1 MMLYLTCV
9 PVDGIDFAGLSYY
22 LEPGQT
28 LDNGDY
34 ADYLADHG
42 YTGPVDQASIDMV
55 NAAAAALAPGQLLLL
70 SEFTNPELEGQY
82 D

>member
-1 MMLYLTCV
+1 MLYLTCV

-22 LEPGQT
+22 LAPGQT
-28 LDNGDY
+28 LDRADY

-42 YTGPVDQASIDMV
+42 YTGPVDQASVDMV
-55 NAAAAALAPGQLLLL
+55 SAAVAALAPGQLLLL
-70 SEFTNPELEGQY
+70 SEFINSENQY

>member
-1 MMLYLTCV
+1 MLYLTCV

-22 LEPGQT
+22 LAPGQT
-28 LDNGDY
+28 LDRADY

-55 NAAAAALAPGQLLLL
+55 NAAAAALAPDQLLLL
-70 SEFTNPELEGQY
+70 SEFTNSETQY

>member
-1 MMLYLTCV
+1 MLYLTSV
-9 PVDGIDFAGLSYY
+9 TVDGIDFAGLSYY
-22 LEPGQT
+22 LAPGQT

-42 YTGPVDQASIDMV
+42 YTGAVDQLSVDMV
-55 NAAAAALAPGQLLLL
+55 NAAAAALAPGQFLLL
-70 SEFTNPELEGQY
+70 SEFTNLGDQY

>member
-1 MMLYLTCV
+1 MLYLTSV
-9 PVDGIDFAGLSYY
+9 TVDGIDFAGLSYY

-42 YTGPVDQASIDMV
+42 YTGPVDQLSVDMV
-55 NAAAAALAPGQLLLL
+55 NAAAAALAPGQFLLL

>member
-42 YTGPVDQASIDMV
+42 YIGLIDQASVGMV

-70 SEFTNPELEGQY
+70 SEFTNSENQY

>member
-1 MMLYLTCV
+1 MLYLTSV
-9 PVDGIDFAGLSYY
+9 TVDGIDFAGLSYY

-42 YTGPVDQASIDMV
+42 YTGPVDQLSVDMV
-55 NAAAAALAPGQLLLL
+55 NAAAAALAPGQFLLL
-70 SEFTNPELEGQY
+70 SEFTNLGDQY

>member
-1 MMLYLTCV
+1 MLYLTCV

-28 LDNGDY
+28 LDGGAY
-34 ADYLADHG
+34 AEYLADHG
-42 YTGPVDQASIDMV
+42 YTGPIDPASIDIV
-55 NAAAAALAPGQLLLL
+55 NAAVAALAPGQLLLL
-70 SEFTNPELEGQY
+70 SEFTNSEDQY

>member
-1 MMLYLTCV
+1 MLYLTCV

-22 LEPGQT
+22 LEPGQK
-28 LDNGDY
+28 LDNGNY
-34 ADYLADHG
+34 AEYLADHG
-42 YTGPVDQASIDMV
+42 YIGPVDQLSVGMV

-70 SEFTNPELEGQY
+70 SEFTNPELESQY

>member
-1 MMLYLTCV
+1 MLYLTCV

-28 LDNGDY
+28 LDIGDY

-42 YTGPVDQASIDMV
+42 YTGPVDQLSVDMV
-55 NAAAAALAPGQLLLL
+55 NAAAAALAPSQFLLV

>member
-1 MMLYLTCV
+1 MLYLTCV

-22 LEPGQT
+22 LAPGQT

-34 ADYLADHG
+34 ADYLADYG
-42 YTGPVDQASIDMV
+42 CTGPVDQASIDMV

-70 SEFTNPELEGQY
+70 SEFTNSENQY

>member
-1 MMLYLTCV
+1 MLYLTCV
-9 PVDGIDFAGLSYY
+9 PVDEDTFDGDCYFIHAGLKID
-22 LEPGQT
+22 LI
-28 LDNGDY
+28 DY
-34 ADYLADHG
+34 GYYLADHG
-42 YTGPVDQASIDMV
+42 YTGPVDQASVDMV

>member
-1 MMLYLTCV
+1 MLYLTCV

-28 LDNGDY
+28 LNNGDY
-34 ADYLADHG
+34 AAYLADHG
-42 YTGPVDQASIDMV
+42 YIGPVDPASVGMV
-55 NAAAAALAPGQLLLL
+55 NAAAAALAPGQFLLV
-70 SEFTNPELEGQY
+70 SEFTNPEMESQY

>member
-1 MMLYLTCV
+1 MLYLTCV
-9 PVDGIDFAGLSYY
+9 PVDGIDFAGLSFY
-22 LEPGQT
+22 LERGQT

-42 YTGPVDQASIDMV
+42 YTGLVDQASIDMV

-70 SEFTNPELEGQY
+70 SEFTNSENQY

>member
-1 MMLYLTCV
+1 MLYLTCV

-28 LDNGDY
+28 LDRADY

-42 YTGPVDQASIDMV
+42 YIGPIDKQSIDMV
-55 NAAAAALAPGQLLLL
+55 NAAAAAALAPGQFLLL
-70 SEFTNPELEGQY
+70 SEFTNSENQY

>member
-1 MMLYLTCV
+1 MLYVTCL

-34 ADYLADHG
+34 VAYLADHG
-42 YTGPVDQASIDMV
+42 YIGPVDQASIDMV
-55 NAAAAALAPGQLLLL
+55 NTTTAALAPGQLLLL
-70 SEFTNPELEGQY
+70 SEFTNPELESQY

>member
-1 MMLYLTCV
+1 MLYLTCV

-28 LDNGDY
+28 LNNGDY
-34 ADYLADHG
+34 AAYLADHG
-42 YTGPVDQASIDMV
+42 YIGPVDPASVDMV
-55 NAAAAALAPGQLLLL
+55 NAAAAALSPGKLLLL
-70 SEFTNPELEGQY
+70 SEFTNLGDQY

>member
-1 MMLYLTCV
+1 MLYLTCV

-42 YTGPVDQASIDMV
+42 YIGLIDQASVGMV

-70 SEFTNPELEGQY
+70 SEFTNSENQY

>member
-1 MMLYLTCV
+1 MLYLTCV

-22 LEPGQT
+22 LAPGQT
-28 LDNGDY
+28 LDRADY

-42 YTGPVDQASIDMV
+42 YTGPVDQVSVDMV

-70 SEFTNPELEGQY
+70 SEFSNPELEGQY

>member
-1 MMLYLTCV
+1 MLYLTCV

-42 YTGPVDQASIDMV
+42 YTGPIDKQSIDMV

>member
-1 MMLYLTCV
+1 MLYLTCV

-22 LEPGQT
+22 LEPGQK

-34 ADYLADHG
+34 AEYLADHG
-42 YTGPVDQASIDMV
+42 YIGPVDQLSVDMV

-70 SEFTNPELEGQY
+70 SEFTNPEMESQY

>member
-42 YTGPVDQASIDMV
+42 YTGPIDKQSIDMV

-70 SEFTNPELEGQY
+70 SEFTNSENQY
-82 D
+82 G

>member
-1 MMLYLTCV
+1 MLYLTCV

-28 LDNGDY
+28 LDNDDY
-34 ADYLADHG
+34 AEYLADHG
-42 YTGPVDQASIDMV
+42 YTGPVDSASVNMV

-70 SEFTNPELEGQY
+70 SEFTNPEMESQY

>member
-1 MMLYLTCV
+1 MLYLTCV
-9 PVDGIDFAGLSYY
+9 PVDGIDFAGLSFY
-22 LEPGQT
+22 LERGQT
-28 LDNGDY
+28 LDNADY
-34 ADYLADHG
+34 ADYLADRG
-42 YTGPVDQASIDMV
+42 YTGLVDQASVDMV